1 MKLIIMAGMA
11 VTFGGVSYVAGNS
24 YLDTQTQARLN
35 ELENNR
41 PAVKEMNLA
50 KVVVATAELK
60 FGQPITADQLKLV
73 DWPKDAFPE
82 GGFTSIEE
90 IIEEGNR
97 RPINSIQPGE
107 PVLAAKLT
115 GANGRGG
122 LAGLIADGKRAVTI
136 PVDSV
141 KGVGGFIQPGDH
153 VDIVLT
159 READEDQ
166 YDNDGPRQDTGPSAK
181 IMMENVKVLS
191 VDQEAGSRSGT
202 ARVASSVTLETD
214 TKGAQRIALALNV
227 GRLSLLL
234 RSAGDTASAN
244 AGELNAN
251 NLDGEE
257 DSEGFLSFLNSE
269 PKTTSIKVVA
279 GDNVRTHTV
288 AIEKVK
294 KVNDN
299 NN

>member
-24 YLDTQTQARLN
+24 YLENQTQARLD

-41 PAVKEMNLA
+41 PEVKEINLA
-50 KVVVATAELK
+50 QVVVAKKELK
-60 FGQPITADQLKLV
+60 FGEELTADHLKLV

-90 IIEEGNR
+90 ITEESNR
-97 RPINSIQPGE
+97 RAISSILPGE
-107 PVLAAKLT
+107 PVLASKLT
-115 GANGRGG
+115 GANGRAG

-141 KGVGGFIQPGDH
+141 KGVGGFIQPGDY
-153 VDIVLT
+153 VDIILT
-159 READEDQ
+159 RRVDEDEDDSGGQ
-166 YDNDGPRQDTGPSAK
+166 SAK
-181 IMMENVKVLS
+181 VMMENVKVLS
-191 VDQEAGSRSGT
+191 VDQQAGSRSNT

-234 RSAGDTASAN
+234 RSAGDTGSAN
-244 AGELNAN
+244 AGALTDD
-251 NLDGEE
+251 NLDGEKS
-257 DSEGFLSFLNSE
+257 DGFLSFLKSE
-269 PKTTSIKVVA
+269 PTTTSIKVVA
-279 GDNVRTHTV
+279 GDEVTNHTV
-288 AIEKVK
+288 NIEKQK
-294 KVNDN
+294 TINDN

>member
-1 MKLIIMAGMA
+1 MKLIIMAGLA

-24 YLDTQTQARLN
+24 YLDNQTQARLN
-35 ELENNR
+35 ELESQR
-41 PAVKEMNLA
+41 PAVQEMNLA
-50 KVVVATAELK
+50 KIAVATRELT
-60 FGQPITADQLKLV
+60 FGETISPDDVKLV

-82 GGFTSIEE
+82 GGFSSIEE
-90 IIEEGNR
+90 ITEDPNR
-97 RPINSIQPGE
+97 RAISSIQPGE
-107 PVLAAKLT
+107 PILAAKLT
-115 GANGRGG
+115 GQNGRGG

-159 READEDQ
+159 REIEDYEQNQDE
-166 YDNDGPRQDTGPSAK
+166 SVAK

-234 RSAGDTASAN
+234 RSAGDTASGN
-244 AGELNAN
+244 AGELSSD
-251 NLDGEE
+251 NLDGNAN
-257 DSEGFLSFLNSE
+257 DGGLLSFLNSE
-269 PKTTSIKVVA
+269 PKTKSIKVTA
-279 GDNVRTHTV
+279 GADVSTHTV
-288 AIEKVK
+288 AIEK
-294 KVNDN
+294 NETTN
-299 NN
+299 NNNN